1 MSISND
7 SRKCHGHYIKAS
19 RMFRTSSRCSIRLY
33 PGKNG
38 GCSQI
43 IENSQ
48 IGMSRYLDTS
58 TESTNGQNHGPVRK
72 IQSFLSK
79 GICTVILWQDCFGKG
94 NWECLFVHREKVLF
108 LSVYVDDIKLAGKK
122 QNLDPMWKVLNKEV
136 DLGEPTSFLDHENL
150 GCTQRQCEISKYIM
164 DHYRAMFESRISAG
178 GEEEKELKNFHSL
191 LGIFLNWECVF
202 AKRARGLFLSVF
214 VDDVKL
220 AGKTENLEPTWKFLM
235 EDVDLGEPTSFL
247 DHKINDDVVA
257 SYRDMFESKFS
268 AGAKEKT
275 YQNFGE
281 TWCRN
286 NIFVV
291 QWHRKS
297 RKDMCG
303 KILRTC
309 RINDSPSIQSI
320 YSMHRWPPLQRRR
333 IEICWRIVIS
343 MLSNCSEMFILGTFW
358 KTWYSTVSEQTCT
371 INHQMDQSLWQTI
384 VSFYLLL
391 SSYMWIQT
399 VLSCGK
405 HCQTMQTGTFSRL
418 RFCRRSW
425 GFKIYIKWSIVR
437 FWKSCICSDKSDV

>member
-164 DHYRAMFESRISAG
+164 DHYRAMFESPISAG

-191 LGIFLNWECVF
+191 LGIFFNWECLF
-202 AKRARGLFLSVF
+202 TKRARGLFLSVF

-220 AGKTENLEPTWKFLM
+220 AGKTENLEPTLKFLM

-257 SYRDMFESKFS
+257 SYRDMFGSKFS
-268 AGAKEKT
+268 AGAKEKPT
-275 YQNFGE
+275 RTSGKLDAE
-281 TWCRN
+281 TISLW
-286 NIFVV
+286 
-291 QWHRKS
+291 S
-297 RKDMCG
+297 
-303 KILRTC
+303 
-309 RINDSPSIQSI
+309 NDIQS
-320 YSMHRWPPLQRRR
+320 HA
-333 IEICWRIVIS
+333 
-343 MLSNCSEMFILGTFW
+343 
-358 KTWYSTVSEQTCT
+358 KTCVERYCELVNKRLTKYTK
-371 INHQMDQSLWQTI
+371 
-384 VSFYLLL
+384 YLLHASMTTPSKKKNWNL
-391 SSYMWIQT
+391 LENCQKYALKLFWNAYNWH
-399 VLSCGK
+399 VLEDLIFYG
-405 HCQTMQTGTFSRL
+405 Q
-418 RFCRRSW
+418 
-425 GFKIYIKWSIVR
+425 
-437 FWKSCICSDKSDV
+437 